1 MKSTKIAAALAL
13 SFVAVASQASG
24 NELPFRLNG
33 SSQTAV
39 CAVIM
44 EASAVPARFDY
55 AQKMSLATQF
65 HNRAQDLIKTSN
77 EDHFRF
83 NMNMATRWATRN
95 VKDYKDFSTLANG
108 PDPTDYVIRT
118 NDELGARF
126 VDLQNDCEKYAQ
138 RLKFTF
144 LDVKIPPNSV
154 KWDEKK

>member
-1 MKSTKIAAALAL
+1 MKATKITAALAL
-13 SFVAVASQASG
+13 SVVALASQASG
-24 NELPFRLNG
+24 NDLPFRLNS

-65 HNRAQDLIKTSN
+65 HNRAQDLIKTSK

-83 NMNMATRWATRN
+83 NMNMATRWATGN
-95 VKDYKDFSTLANG
+95 VKDYNDFSTLANG
-108 PDPTDYVIRT
+108 PDPTEYVIRT

-138 RLKFTF
+138 KLKFTF
-144 LDVKIPPNSV
+144 LDVKIPSSV
-154 KWDEKK
+154 KWDGKK